1 MVLIVVLVL
10 ISLIFIWVG
19 QWFFPVLP
27 SYFYQ
32 TIALLFFGTVGVYF
46 YLLDVKKNRSEYFIQ
61 MYIATQFAK
70 ILAYGSYML
79 FIVWDD
85 SNRASDHVIIF
96 MVTYFVFTAIE
107 VIFLYRKVRG

>member
-1 MVLIVVLVL
+1 VLVL
-10 ISLIFIWVG
+10 ISLIFIWIG